1 MQPHFT
7 LEDDL
12 WWTTT
17 AVFPSWKGFQSRSGA
32 YGAQDSSIP
41 SDGSVRIVFAPEGRG
56 TEPLTDSDKSSIVWV
71 IENEASIS
79 KALILSLLEE
89 YPSLQ
94 AQYGYSSEEQ
104 AELMPDIKSTE
115 DLRALIGLHTV
126 YVHPAQKDGIPYI
139 GFELGCTWD
148 NEHGLGILMHGT
160 RTVEIGGADAAILL
174 WIAKRDAKKS

>member
-1 MQPHFT
+1 MQPQFT
-7 LEDDL
+7 LSK
-12 WWTTT
+12 TI
-17 AVFPSWKGFQSRSGA
+17 SGGLPRQYFLRGKDFKA
-32 YGAQDSSIP
+32 GVALNGAQDSSIP

-126 YVHPAQKDGIPYI
+126 YVHPCRRM
-139 GFELGCTWD
+139 GFLT
-148 NEHGLGILMHGT
+148 
-160 RTVEIGGADAAILL
+160 
-174 WIAKRDAKKS
+174 